1 MPVNIRNY
9 WTVHFQWVN
18 YTVCEF
24 YLNKA
29 VKKIFDGKGSNKIT
43 ALRTNQ
49 DYLRLT
55 SESRIFHCRS
65 PRTNSVRSPGAP
77 LRNVPSYFRWQQL
90 SLSRGQWRLEM
101 PLSVHTLSFAS
112 VWVLD
117 PQFCLPVTA
126 MTSNPGD
133 IKNLDGAAISN
144 YSCFT
149 ICLLWI
155 GGMIK
160 AKLLQTKAVIS
171 RH

>member
-1 MPVNIRNY
+1 MHSLIATLKTTDLYN
-9 WTVHFQWVN
+9 FKWVN
-18 YTVCEF
+18 VVVCEF

-90 SLSRGQWRLEM
+90 TLSRGQQHLEM
-101 PLSVHTLSFAS
+101 PLSVHTLSFTSICSTGPS
-112 VWVLD
+112 VLSSCD
-117 PQFCLPVTA
+117 RH
-126 MTSNPGD
+126 D
-133 IKNLDGAAISN
+133 IQS
-144 YSCFT
+144 S
-149 ICLLWI
+149 
-155 GGMIK
+155 
-160 AKLLQTKAVIS
+160 
-171 RH
+171 

>member
-1 MPVNIRNY
+1 MHSLIATLKTTDLYN
-9 WTVHFQWVN
+9 FKWVN
-18 YTVCEF
+18 VVVCEF

-77 LRNVPSYFRWQQL
+77 LRNVPSYFHWQQL
-90 SLSRGQWRLEM
+90 TLSRGQQRLEM

-112 VWVLD
+112 ICSTGPSVLSSCD
-117 PQFCLPVTA
+117 HH
-126 MTSNPGD
+126 D
-133 IKNLDGAAISN
+133 I
-144 YSCFT
+144 
-149 ICLLWI
+149 
-155 GGMIK
+155 
-160 AKLLQTKAVIS
+160 QS
-171 RH
+171 R